1 MTNTLTSDTDD
12 DEDEDDILIPKD
24 NVPKHTGSEILDS
37 KPHLS
42 SSDNEHLN
50 NNSDLSR

>member
-12 DEDEDDILIPKD
+12 DEDEDDISIPK
-24 NVPKHTGSEILDS
+24 NNLSKQTGSEIFDA

-42 SSDNEHLN
+42 PSDNEHLN